1 MYIYTYWAFVCLHS
15 VVSTTLMSS
24 TIHEAEL
31 RATYCHEFYLFSDTQ
46 GGFEAMAG
54 RELLSMTIAAI
65 RANNN
70 ALFQEMNT
78 YSIYLYL
85 LPASM

>member
-24 TIHEAEL
+24 TIHEAVL

-46 GGFEAMAG
+46 GGFEAMKG
-54 RELLSMTIAAI
+54 QRIA
-65 RANNN
+65 
-70 ALFQEMNT
+70 
-78 YSIYLYL
+78 
-85 LPASM
+85 